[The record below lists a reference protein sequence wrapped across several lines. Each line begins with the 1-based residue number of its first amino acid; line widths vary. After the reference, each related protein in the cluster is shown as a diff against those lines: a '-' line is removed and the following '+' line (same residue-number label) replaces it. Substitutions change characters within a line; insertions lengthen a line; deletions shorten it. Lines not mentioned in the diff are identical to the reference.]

1 MKFNHWALIRASLL
15 RERKADMHDTHTHN
29 DDDEHSEDEETTP
42 EEEPAFTSEIPESH
56 LAKEIAS
63 DRQEA
68 LAQRSV
74 HEFIAEA
81 RIHVPTRGNRKLE
94 RIIDRVNADDELRTW
109 WHIGNLNAVTRMG
122 MNDHSWVH
130 MQIVCNIGLKLLRLL
145 ARAGVRP
152 AMVTDYGLTQKEA
165 EVVVTL
171 GCLLHDVGM
180 SVHRLGHE
188 EFSLFLADRKAHEL
202 LDGLYD
208 EVTQTVIVSEALQSI
223 MTHRAD
229 GRPLTIEA
237 GVVRVA
243 DSLDMTHGRS
253 RIPFEQGSLSIH
265 ALSAAAVDRVRL
277 RSGRERAIEVQI
289 EMNNSSGVFQV
300 DELLRKKL
308 KGSGLE
314 RHVEIEVNVDENE
327 KRLLDRFTI

>member
-1 MKFNHWALIRASLL
+1 
-15 RERKADMHDTHTHN
+15 MHDART
-29 DDDEHSEDEETTP
+29 DEEGHMSSEDDHRHP
-42 EEEPAFTSEIPESH
+42 DEEPAFTSEIPVSN
-56 LAKEIAS
+56 LAREMAS
-63 DRQEA
+63 DRASA
-68 LAQRSV
+68 LSNRPV

-81 RIHVPTRGNRKLE
+81 RINVPTRGNRVLE
-94 RIIDRVNADDELRTW
+94 QVIERVNADDELRTW
-109 WHIGNLNAVTRMG
+109 WHIGNLNAVARMG

-130 MQIVCNIGLKLLRLL
+130 MQIVTNIGMKLLRLL
-145 ARAGVRP
+145 ARANVRP
-152 AMVTDYGLTQKEA
+152 AMVTDYGLTQKDA
-165 EVVVTL
+165 EVVVLL

-180 SVHRLGHE
+180 SIHRLGHE
-188 EFSLFLADRKAHEL
+188 EFSLFLADRKAREL

-208 EVTQTVIVSEALQSI
+208 DVVRTAIVSEALQTIIS
-223 MTHRAD
+223 HRSE
-229 GRPLTIEA
+229 GRPLTIES

-265 ALSAAAVDRVRL
+265 ALSAAAIDSVRL
-277 RSGRERAIEVQI
+277 LSGRERAIEVQI

-314 RHVEIEVNVDENE
+314 QHVEIQVAVKENE
-327 KRLLDRFTI
+327 KRLLDRFTL

>member
-1 MKFNHWALIRASLL
+1 M
-15 RERKADMHDTHTHN
+15 
-29 DDDEHSEDEETTP
+29 
-42 EEEPAFTSEIPESH
+42 
-56 LAKEIAS
+56 AS
-63 DRQEA
+63 DRA
-68 LAQRSV
+68 KTLAGRPV

-81 RIHVPTRGNRKLE
+81 RINVPSRGNRVLE
-94 RIIDRVNADDELRTW
+94 QVIKRVNADDELRTW
-109 WHIGNLNAVTRMG
+109 WHIGNLNAVARMG

-130 MQIVCNIGLKLLRLL
+130 MQIVTNIGLKLLRLL
-145 ARAGVRP
+145 ARADVRP
-152 AMVTDYGLTQKEA
+152 AMVTDYGLTQKDA
-165 EVVVTL
+165 EVVVLL
-171 GCLLHDVGM
+171 GCLLHDIGM
-180 SVHRLGHE
+180 SIHRIGHE
-188 EFSLFLADRKAHEL
+188 EYSLFLADRKAHQL

-208 EVTQTVIVSEALQSI
+208 DITTTAVVSEALQSI
-223 MTHRAD
+223 ITHRSD
-229 GRPLTIEA
+229 GMPLTLEA

-277 RSGRERAIEVQI
+277 LPGDERAIAVQI

-314 RHVEIEVNVDENE
+314 RHFEIEVSVHENE
-327 KRLLDRFTI
+327 KRLLDRFTL

>member
-1 MKFNHWALIRASLL
+1 MDDARSDAT
-15 RERKADMHDTHTHN
+15 DTQN
-29 DDDEHSEDEETTP
+29 LGEDQHAP
-42 EEEPAFTSEIPESH
+42 EEEPAFTSEIPVSN
-56 LAKEIAS
+56 LAREVAE
-63 DRQEA
+63 DRQSA
-68 LAQRSV
+68 LSARRV

-81 RIHVPTRGNRKLE
+81 RINVPTRGNRTLEQLLE
-94 RIIDRVNADDELRTW
+94 RINADDELRTW
-109 WHIGNLNAVTRMG
+109 WHIGNLNAVARMG

-130 MQIVCNIGLKLLRLL
+130 MQIVTNIGLKLLRLL
-145 ARAGVRP
+145 AKAGVQP
-152 AMVTDYGLTQKEA
+152 AMVTDYGLTQKDA
-165 EVVVTL
+165 EVVVVL

-180 SVHRLGHE
+180 SIHRVGHE
-188 EFSLFLADRKAHEL
+188 EYSLFLADRKAREL
-202 LDGLYD
+202 LHDVYD
-208 EVTQTVIVSEALQSI
+208 DVTRTAVVSEALQAIIS
-223 MTHRAD
+223 HRSG
-229 GRPLTIEA
+229 GRPLTVEA

-277 RSGRERAIEVQI
+277 TPGQSRAIQVQI

-314 RHVEIEVNVDENE
+314 DHVEIEVSVHEQE
-327 KRLLDRFTI
+327 KRLLDRFTL

>member
-1 MKFNHWALIRASLL
+1 MAG
-15 RERKADMHDTHTHN
+15 M
-29 DDDEHSEDEETTP
+29 DDARIDEEGHMDVDGDPHVP
-42 EEEPAFTSEIPESH
+42 EEEPAFTSEIPVSN
-56 LAKEIAS
+56 LAREMAS
-63 DRQEA
+63 DRQSA
-68 LAQRSV
+68 LSDRSV

-81 RIHVPTRGNRKLE
+81 RINVPTRGNRMLEQVIE
-94 RIIDRVNADDELRTW
+94 RINADDELRTW
-109 WHIGNLNAVTRMG
+109 WHIANLNAVARMG

-130 MQIVCNIGLKLLRLL
+130 MQIVTNIGLKLLRLL
-145 ARAGVRP
+145 ARAGVKP
-152 AMVTDYGLTQKEA
+152 AMVTDYGLSQKDA
-165 EVVVTL
+165 EVVVLL

-180 SVHRLGHE
+180 SIHRIGHE
-188 EFSLFLADRKAHEL
+188 EFSLFLADRKAREL

-208 EVTQTVIVSEALQSI
+208 TVARTAVVSEALQSI
-223 MTHRAD
+223 ITHRSD
-229 GRPLTIEA
+229 GRPLTVEA

-265 ALSAAAVDRVRL
+265 ALSAAAVDRVSL
-277 RSGRERAIEVQI
+277 KSGQTRAILVEI

-314 RHVEIEVNVDENE
+314 GHVEILVTVHETE
-327 KRLLDRFTI
+327 KRLLDRFTL

>member
-1 MKFNHWALIRASLL
+1 
-15 RERKADMHDTHTHN
+15 MHDTPANKDGHDAN
-29 DDDEHSEDEETTP
+29 ADDHPSP
-42 EEEPAFTSEIPESH
+42 EEEPAFTSEIPVSN
-56 LAKEIAS
+56 LAREMAS
-63 DRQEA
+63 DRQRA
-68 LAQRSV
+68 LSERPV

-81 RIHVPTRGNRKLE
+81 RINVPTRGNRTIEQVLK
-94 RIIDRVNADDELRTW
+94 RVNADDELRTW
-109 WHIGNLNAVTRMG
+109 WHVGNLNAVTRMG

-152 AMVTDYGLTQKEA
+152 AMVTDYGLTQKDAEA
-165 EVVVTL
+165 VVLL
-171 GCLLHDVGM
+171 GCLLHDIGM
-180 SVHRLGHE
+180 SVHRVGHE

-208 EVTQTVIVSEALQSI
+208 DVTKTVVISEALQSI
-223 MTHRAD
+223 ITHRAD

-277 RSGRERAIEVQI
+277 QPGRERAIEVQI

-314 RHVEIEVNVDENE
+314 QHVEIEVNVDENE

>member
-1 MKFNHWALIRASLL
+1 MDDTPGDIRGHGHPA
-15 RERKADMHDTHTHN
+15 EDH
-29 DDDEHSEDEETTP
+29 HSP
-42 EEEPAFTSEIPESH
+42 EEEPAFTSEIPVSN
-56 LAKEIAS
+56 LAREVGS
-63 DRQEA
+63 DRAGA
-68 LAQRSV
+68 LAERRV
-74 HEFIAEA
+74 HEFVAES
-81 RIHVPTRGNRKLE
+81 RISLPTRGNRTLETLLE
-94 RIIDRVNADDELRTW
+94 RINADEELRTW
-109 WHIGNLNAVTRMG
+109 WHIANLNAVARMG

-130 MQIVCNIGLKLLRLL
+130 MQIVTNIGLKLLRLL
-145 ARAGVRP
+145 AKAGVQP
-152 AMVTDYGLTQKEA
+152 AMVTDYGLSQKDA

-180 SVHRLGHE
+180 SIHRIGHE
-188 EFSLFLADRKAHEL
+188 EFSLFLADRKAREL

-208 EVTQTVIVSEALQSI
+208 TISRTAVVSEALQSI
-223 MTHRAD
+223 ITHRSD
-229 GRPLTIEA
+229 GRPLTVEA

-265 ALSAAAVDRVRL
+265 ALSAAAIDRVRL
-277 RSGRERAIEVQI
+277 KPGQTRAIEVSI

-314 RHVEIEVNVDENE
+314 DHVEIQVSVHENE
-327 KRLLDRFTI
+327 KRLLDRFTL

>member
-1 MKFNHWALIRASLL
+1 M
-15 RERKADMHDTHTHN
+15 
-29 DDDEHSEDEETTP
+29 DDARTDEEGQTTPGEDPLAP
-42 EEEPAFTSEIPESH
+42 EEEPAFTSEIPVSN
-56 LAKEIAS
+56 LAREMAS
-63 DRQEA
+63 DRENA
-68 LAQRSV
+68 LSERPV

-81 RIHVPTRGNRKLE
+81 RINVPTRGNRLLE
-94 RIIDRVNADDELRTW
+94 QLIGRVNADDELRTW
-109 WHIGNLNAVTRMG
+109 WHIANLNAVARMG

-130 MQIVCNIGLKLLRLL
+130 MQIVTNIGLKLLRLL

-152 AMVTDYGLTQKEA
+152 AMVTDYGLSQKDA
-165 EVVVTL
+165 EVVVLL

-180 SVHRLGHE
+180 SIHRIGHE
-188 EFSLFLADRKAHEL
+188 EFSLFLADRKAREL
-202 LDGLYD
+202 LDGIYD
-208 EVTQTVIVSEALQSI
+208 DVVRTAVVSEALQSI
-223 MTHRAD
+223 ITHRSD

-277 RSGRERAIEVQI
+277 KPGRTRAIEVQI

-314 RHVEIEVNVDENE
+314 EHVEIQVTVHEHE
-327 KRLLDRFTI
+327 KRLLDRFTL

>member
-1 MKFNHWALIRASLL
+1 MDDAQVDENG
-15 RERKADMHDTHTHN
+15 HTTPG
-29 DDDEHSEDEETTP
+29 EDQVAP
-42 EEEPAFTSEIPESH
+42 EEEPAFTSEIPVSNLTREM
-56 LAKEIAS
+56 AS

-68 LAQRSV
+68 LALRPV

-81 RIHVPTRGNRKLE
+81 RINVPTRGNRTLDE
-94 RIIDRVNADDELRTW
+94 LVQRVNRDDELRTW
-109 WHIGNLNAVTRMG
+109 WHIANLNAVARMG

-130 MQIVCNIGLKLLRLL
+130 MQIVTNIGLKLLRLL
-145 ARAGVRP
+145 AKAGVQP
-152 AMVTDYGLTQKEA
+152 AMVTDYGLTQKDA
-165 EVVVTL
+165 EVVVVL

-180 SVHRLGHE
+180 SVHRIGHE
-188 EFSLFLADRKAHEL
+188 EYSLFLADRKAREL

-208 EVTQTVIVSEALQSI
+208 TVARTAVVSEALQAVIS
-223 MTHRAD
+223 HRSD
-229 GRPLTIEA
+229 GRPLTVEA
-237 GVVRVA
+237 GVVRLG

-265 ALSAAAVDRVRL
+265 ALSAAAIDRVRL
-277 RSGRERAIEVQI
+277 LPGAERPIRVQI

-314 RHVEIEVNVDENE
+314 QHVEIEVSVHEQE
-327 KRLLDRFTI
+327 KRLLDRFTL

>member
-1 MKFNHWALIRASLL
+1 MDDART
-15 RERKADMHDTHTHN
+15 DTSGHGN
-29 DDDEHSEDEETTP
+29 PAEDHHAP
-42 EEEPAFTSEIPESH
+42 EEEPAFTSEIPVSN
-56 LAKEIAS
+56 LAREVAA
-63 DRQEA
+63 DRQQA
-68 LAQRSV
+68 LAERGV

-81 RIHVPTRGNRKLE
+81 RISVPTRGNRTLESLLE
-94 RIIDRVNADDELRTW
+94 RVNTDDELRTW
-109 WHIGNLNAVTRMG
+109 WHIANLNAVARMG

-130 MQIVCNIGLKLLRLL
+130 MQIVTNIGLKLLRLL
-145 ARAGVRP
+145 AKAGVQP
-152 AMVTDYGLTQKEA
+152 AMVTDYGLSQKDA
-165 EVVVTL
+165 EVVVVL

-180 SVHRLGHE
+180 SIHRIGHE
-188 EFSLFLADRKAHEL
+188 EFSLFLADRKAREL

-208 EVTQTVIVSEALQSI
+208 TVSRTAVVSEALQSI
-223 MTHRAD
+223 ITHRSD
-229 GRPLTIEA
+229 GRPLTVEA

-277 RSGRERAIEVQI
+277 KPGQARAIEVSI

-314 RHVEIEVNVDENE
+314 EYVEIQVSVDENE
-327 KRLLDRFTI
+327 KRLLDRFTL

>member
-1 MKFNHWALIRASLL
+1 
-15 RERKADMHDTHTHN
+15 MHDAP
-29 DDDEHSEDEETTP
+29 DDVNGQIPPDEDSHHL
-42 EEEPAFTSEIPESH
+42 EEEPAFTSEIPVGN
-56 LAKEIAS
+56 LARQVAS
-63 DRQEA
+63 DRENA
-68 LAQRSV
+68 LAQRPV

-81 RIHVPTRGNRKLE
+81 RINVPTRGNRVLEQLLE
-94 RIIDRVNADDELRTW
+94 RINADDELRTW
-109 WHIGNLNAVTRMG
+109 WHIANLNAVARMG

-130 MQIVCNIGLKLLRLL
+130 MQIVTNIGLKLLRLL
-145 ARAGVRP
+145 AKAGIKP
-152 AMVTDYGLTQKEA
+152 AMVSDYGLTQKDA
-165 EVVVTL
+165 EVVVVL

-180 SVHRLGHE
+180 SIHRIGHE
-188 EFSLFLADRKAHEL
+188 EFSLFLADRKAREL

-208 EVTQTVIVSEALQSI
+208 TVARTAVVSEVLQSI
-223 MTHRAD
+223 ITHRSD

-277 RSGRERAIEVQI
+277 TPGSDRAIRVHI

-314 RHVEIEVNVDENE
+314 AYVEIEVIVHEQE
-327 KRLLDRFTI
+327 KRLLDRFTL

>member
-1 MKFNHWALIRASLL
+1 M
-15 RERKADMHDTHTHN
+15 
-29 DDDEHSEDEETTP
+29 
-42 EEEPAFTSEIPESH
+42 
-56 LAKEIAS
+56 
-63 DRQEA
+63 
-68 LAQRSV
+68 
-74 HEFIAEA
+74 
-81 RIHVPTRGNRKLE
+81 LE
-94 RIIDRVNADDELRTW
+94 QVIGRVNADDELRTW
-109 WHIGNLNAVTRMG
+109 WHIANLNAVARMG

-130 MQIVCNIGLKLLRLL
+130 MQIVTNIGLKLLRLL

-152 AMVTDYGLTQKEA
+152 AMVSDYGLTQKDA
-165 EVVVTL
+165 EVVVLL

-180 SVHRLGHE
+180 SIHRVGHE
-188 EFSLFLADRKAHEL
+188 EFSLFLADRKAREL
-202 LDGLYD
+202 LDGIYD
-208 EVTQTVIVSEALQSI
+208 DVVRTAVVSEALQSI
-223 MTHRAD
+223 ITHRSD

-277 RSGRERAIEVQI
+277 KSGRTRAIEVQI

-314 RHVEIEVNVDENE
+314 EHVEIQVTVHEHE
-327 KRLLDRFTI
+327 KRLLDRFTL

>member
-1 MKFNHWALIRASLL
+1 MDDAPIDEDGHPSNL
-15 RERKADMHDTHTHN
+15 EDMAA
-29 DDDEHSEDEETTP
+29 P
-42 EEEPAFTSEIPESH
+42 GEEPAFTSEIPVSN
-56 LAKEIAS
+56 LAGEMAS
-63 DRQEA
+63 DRAEI
-68 LAQRSV
+68 LATRPV
-74 HEFIAEA
+74 HEFVAEA
-81 RIHVPTRGNRKLE
+81 RIRVPTRGNRVLE
-94 RIIDRVNADDELRTW
+94 QVIQRVNADDELRTW

-130 MQIVCNIGLKLLRLL
+130 MQVVTNIGLKLLRLL

-165 EVVVTL
+165 EVVVVL

-180 SVHRLGHE
+180 SVHRIGHE
-188 EFSLFLADRKAHEL
+188 EFSLFLADRKAHQL

-208 EVTQTVIVSEALQSI
+208 EITTTVVVSEALQSI
-223 MTHRAD
+223 ISHRSE
-229 GRPLTIEA
+229 GRPLAIEA

-277 RSGRERAIEVQI
+277 TPGRERAIAVEI

-314 RHVEIEVNVDENE
+314 QHVEIQVSVHENE
-327 KRLLDRFTI
+327 KRLLDRFTL

>member
-1 MKFNHWALIRASLL
+1 MDDAHGAA
-15 RERKADMHDTHTHN
+15 EGHAHDP
-29 DDDEHSEDEETTP
+29 EDRIAP
-42 EEEPAFTSEIPESH
+42 EEEPAFTSEIPQS
-56 LAKEIAS
+56 K
-63 DRQEA
+63 
-68 LAQRSV
+68 LAQELAADRAEILASRPV
-74 HEFIAEA
+74 HEFVAEA
-81 RIHVPTRGNRKLE
+81 RIKVPTRGNRALE
-94 RIIDRVNADDELRTW
+94 QLIQRVNADDELRTW

-130 MQIVCNIGLKLLRLL
+130 MQVVANIGLKLLRLL

-152 AMVTDYGLTQKEA
+152 ALVTDYGLTQKEA

-180 SVHRLGHE
+180 SVHRNGHE
-188 EFSLFLADRKAHEL
+188 EFSLFLSDRKAHQL
-202 LDGLYD
+202 LEGLYD
-208 EVTQTVIVSEALQSI
+208 TVTTTAVVSEALQTI
-223 MTHRAD
+223 ITHRSD
-229 GRPLTIEA
+229 GRPLTVEA

-277 RSGRERAIEVQI
+277 APGRERAIAVEI

-314 RHVEIEVNVDENE
+314 QHVEIEVSVDETE

>member
-1 MKFNHWALIRASLL
+1 MDDAP
-15 RERKADMHDTHTHN
+15 N
-29 DDDEHSEDEETTP
+29 DIEGHQHPAEDHHSP
-42 EEEPAFTSEIPESH
+42 AEEPAFTSEIPVSN
-56 LAKEIAS
+56 LARELAS
-63 DRQEA
+63 DRQGA
-68 LAQRSV
+68 LSERPV

-81 RIHVPTRGNRKLE
+81 RINVPTRGNRVLE
-94 RIIDRVNADDELRTW
+94 QLLERVNADDELRTW
-109 WHIGNLNAVTRMG
+109 WHIANLNAVARMG

-130 MQIVCNIGLKLLRLL
+130 MQIVTNIGLKLLRLL
-145 ARAGVRP
+145 AKAGVQP
-152 AMVTDYGLTQKEA
+152 AMVTDYGMTQKDA
-165 EVVVTL
+165 EVVVVL

-180 SVHRLGHE
+180 SIHRIGHE
-188 EFSLFLADRKAHEL
+188 EFSLFLADRKAREL
-202 LDGLYD
+202 LDGIYD
-208 EVTQTVIVSEALQSI
+208 TVARTAVVSEALQSI
-223 MTHRAD
+223 ITHRSD

-237 GVVRVA
+237 GVVRVG

-277 RSGRERAIEVQI
+277 QPGRTRAIEVQI

-314 RHVEIEVNVDENE
+314 SHVEIQVTVHEQE

>member
-1 MKFNHWALIRASLL
+1 M
-15 RERKADMHDTHTHN
+15 
-29 DDDEHSEDEETTP
+29 DDARTDEDDRPDPHSGGVGP
-42 EEEPAFTSEIPESH
+42 EEEPAFTSEIPVSN
-56 LAKEIAS
+56 LAREMGS
-63 DRQEA
+63 DRA
-68 LAQRSV
+68 SLLAQRPV
-74 HEFIAEA
+74 QEFIAEA
-81 RIHVPTRGNRKLE
+81 RINVPSRGNRSLE
-94 RIIDRVNADDELRTW
+94 QVIGRVNEDDELRTW
-109 WHIGNLNAVTRMG
+109 WHIANINAVTRMG

-130 MQIVCNIGLKLLRLL
+130 MQIVTNIGMKLLRLL

-152 AMVTDYGLTQKEA
+152 AMVTDYGMTQKDA
-165 EVVVTL
+165 EVVVLL

-180 SVHRLGHE
+180 SIHRIGHE
-188 EFSLFLADRKAHEL
+188 EFSLFLAERKAREL
-202 LDGLYD
+202 LEGIYD
-208 EVTQTVIVSEALQSI
+208 TVPRTAVVSEALQSI
-223 MTHRAD
+223 ITHRSD
-229 GRPLTIEA
+229 GRPLTVEA

-277 RSGRERAIEVQI
+277 RPGQSRAIEVSI

-314 RHVEIEVNVDENE
+314 EHVEIQVAVHENE
-327 KRLLDRFTI
+327 KRLLDRFTL